1 MKYPIEILEHYW
13 NFHEFK
19 PQQEAIIEAVL
30 ANEDCIA
37 LLPTGGGK
45 SICFQIPA
53 LIREGICIVVS
64 PLIALMQ
71 DQVNTLNAKGIKAMA
86 LTSGFSYDDID
97 RMLDNCIYGDYK
109 FLYLSPERLQQ
120 DLVQQRIKQMNVNLI
135 AVDEAH
141 CISQWGHDFR
151 PAYRDIKLLRTLHPS
166 VNVIGLT
173 ASATSKVV
181 VDISEQLDCID
192 PQVFKTSFRKSNLA
206 YLSLECEDKLFRTV
220 QVLKKYSGTSIIYVR
235 NRKATLEI
243 SSYLNKIGIPSGY
256 YHGGLSSKEKET
268 QFGLWTSN
276 SNQVMVATNAFGMGI
291 DKADVQSVIHHNL
304 PESLESYYQEAG
316 RGGRNG
322 ERAYAVILIN
332 SADELDSKNKY
343 LNSLPDIKYLKNVYK
358 RLCNY
363 FQISYG
369 EGVDSVHNFNFKL
382 FCSTYKLPSLLTYN
396 ALKTLDRTSIIS
408 LEERFKNSA
417 FIKILIKN
425 SALFEYLEKHPKK
438 ALIMKV
444 ILRAHEGVFDHL
456 TEISIQDII
465 KKTKLN
471 EVEVSATLDSLN
483 KAEIIAFESSKTDAK
498 ITFIEP
504 REDDKTIHR
513 ISKIIK
519 QQHALKKTQL
529 QSVFDYV
536 KNDGICKSHK
546 LLSYFEETDSL
557 VCGICS
563 SCLESLKNNSF
574 TEKDAQ
580 SVLSLLRNNDL
591 SSRKIEVLTTFDSH
605 KLITILSDLMERD
618 LIEIS
623 DKNTYKLKAL

>member
-1 MKYPIEILEHYW
+1 MKHPIELLEHYW
-13 NFHEFK
+13 NFSEFK

-53 LIREGICIVVS
+53 LIRDGICIVVS
-64 PLIALMQ
+64 PLVALMQ
-71 DQVNTLNAKGIKAMA
+71 DQVNNLNAKGIKAMA

-97 RMLDNCIYGDYK
+97 RMLDNCVFGNYK

-173 ASATSKVV
+173 ASATSKVIDDV
-181 VDISEQLDCID
+181 SEQLDFIS
-192 PQVFKTSFRKSNLA
+192 PQVFKTSFKRSNLA
-206 YLSLECEDKLFRTV
+206 YLSLECQDKHFRTV

-243 SSYLNKIGIPSGY
+243 SSYLNKIGITSGY
-256 YHGGLSSKEKET
+256 YHGGLNAKEKET

-276 SNQVMVATNAFGMGI
+276 TNQVIVATNAFGMGI
-291 DKADVQSVIHHNL
+291 DKANVQTVIHHSL

-316 RGGRNG
+316 RAGRNG
-322 ERAYAVILIN
+322 EKAYAVILRN
-332 SADELDSKNKY
+332 SSDETESKNKY
-343 LNSLPDIKYLKNVYK
+343 LNSLPDINYLKNVYK

-382 FCSTYKLPSLLTYN
+382 FCSTYKLPSLITYN
-396 ALKTLDRTSIIS
+396 ALKILDQTSIIS

-417 FIKILIKN
+417 FIKIIIKN
-425 SALFEYLEKHPKK
+425 SALFNYLEKHPKQ
-438 ALIMKV
+438 ALVMKV
-444 ILRAHEGVFDHL
+444 ILRSHEGLFDHT
-456 TEISIQDII
+456 TEISIQEII
-465 KKTKLN
+465 NKTKLS
-471 EVEVSATLDSLN
+471 ETKVVELLSKLHKVEV
-483 KAEIIAFESSKTDAK
+483 IQFESSKTDAK

-519 QQHALKKTQL
+519 QQQALKRRQL
-529 QSVFDYV
+529 QSVFDYI

-557 VCGICS
+557 SCGICS
-563 SCLESLKNNSF
+563 SCLESSKNKPL
-574 TEKDAQ
+574 TEKD
-580 SVLSLLRNNDL
+580 VELIMSLLKKEEL
-591 SSRKIEVLTTFDSH
+591 SSRKIEVLTTFESSKLANLLTELLER
-605 KLITILSDLMERD
+605 KLIEMTER
-618 LIEIS
+618 
-623 DKNTYKLKAL
+623 NTYKLKAL

>member
-1 MKYPIEILEHYW
+1 MKHPIEILEHYW
-13 NFHEFK
+13 NFSKFK
-19 PQQEAIIEAVL
+19 PEQESIIEAVL

-53 LIREGICIVVS
+53 LIREGICIVIS

-97 RMLDNCIYGDYK
+97 RMLDNCIYGNYK
-109 FLYLSPERLQQ
+109 FLYISPERLQQ

-151 PAYRDIKLLRTLHPS
+151 PAYRDIKSLRTLHPS

-173 ASATSKVV
+173 ASATSKVIE
-181 VDISEQLDCID
+181 DISEQLDCID
-192 PQVFKTSFRKSNLA
+192 PQIFKTSFRRANLA

-220 QVLKKYSGTSIIYVR
+220 QVLKKYTGTSIIYVR

-243 SSYLNKIGIPSGY
+243 STYLNKIGISSGY
-256 YHGGLSSKEKET
+256 YHGGLSAKEKET

-291 DKADVQSVIHHNL
+291 DKANVQTVIHHNL

-316 RGGRNG
+316 RAGRNG

-369 EGVDSVHNFNFKL
+369 EGVDSVHSFNFKL

-438 ALIMKV
+438 ALVMKV
-444 ILRAHEGVFDHL
+444 ILRGHEGVFDHS
-456 TEISIQDII
+456 TEISVQDII

-471 EVEVSATLDSLN
+471 EVEVSAILNSLN

-519 QQHALKKTQL
+519 QQHALKKIQL

-563 SCLESLKNNSF
+563 SCLNSLKNKSV

>member
-1 MKYPIEILEHYW
+1 MKHPIEILEHYW
-13 NFHEFK
+13 NFSKFK
-19 PQQEAIIEAVL
+19 PEQESIIEAVL

-53 LIREGICIVVS
+53 LIREGICIVIS

-97 RMLDNCIYGDYK
+97 RMLDNCIYGNYK
-109 FLYLSPERLQQ
+109 FLYISPERLQQ

-151 PAYRDIKLLRTLHPS
+151 PAYRDIKSLRTLHPS
-166 VNVIGLT
+166 VSVIGLT
-173 ASATSKVV
+173 ASATSKVIE
-181 VDISEQLDCID
+181 DISEQLDCID
-192 PQVFKTSFRKSNLA
+192 PQIFKTSFRRANLA

-220 QVLKKYSGTSIIYVR
+220 QVLKKYTGTSIIYVR

-243 SSYLNKIGIPSGY
+243 STYLNKIGISSGY
-256 YHGGLSSKEKET
+256 YHGGLSAKEKET

-291 DKADVQSVIHHNL
+291 DKANVQTVIHHNL

-316 RGGRNG
+316 RAGRNG

-369 EGVDSVHNFNFKL
+369 EGVDSVHSFNFKL

-438 ALIMKV
+438 ALVMKV
-444 ILRAHEGVFDHL
+444 ILRGHEGVFDHS
-456 TEISIQDII
+456 TEISVQDII

-471 EVEVSATLDSLN
+471 EVEVSAILNSLN

-519 QQHALKKTQL
+519 QQHALKKIQL

-563 SCLESLKNNSF
+563 SCLNSLKNKSV

-618 LIEIS
+618 LIEITE
-623 DKNTYKLKAL
+623 KNTYKLKAL

>member
-1 MKYPIEILEHYW
+1 MKHPIEILEHYW
-13 NFHEFK
+13 NFSKFK
-19 PQQEAIIEAVL
+19 PEQESIIEAVL
-30 ANEDCIA
+30 ANQDCIA

-53 LIREGICIVVS
+53 LIREGICIVIS

-97 RMLDNCIYGDYK
+97 RMLDNCIYGNYK
-109 FLYLSPERLQQ
+109 FLYISPERLQQ

-151 PAYRDIKLLRTLHPS
+151 PAYRDIKSLRTLHPS

-173 ASATSKVV
+173 ASATSKVIE
-181 VDISEQLDCID
+181 DISEQLDCID
-192 PQVFKTSFRKSNLA
+192 PQIFKTSFRRANLA

-220 QVLKKYSGTSIIYVR
+220 QVLKKYTGTSIIYVR

-243 SSYLNKIGIPSGY
+243 SRYLNKIGISSGY

-268 QFGLWTSN
+268 QFGLWASN

-369 EGVDSVHNFNFKL
+369 EGVDSVHSFNFKL

-438 ALIMKV
+438 ALVMKV
-444 ILRAHEGVFDHL
+444 ILRGHEGVFDHS
-456 TEISIQDII
+456 TEISVQDII

-471 EVEVSATLDSLN
+471 EVEVSAILNSLN

-519 QQHALKKTQL
+519 QQHALKKIQL

-563 SCLESLKNNSF
+563 SCLNSLKNKSV

-618 LIEIS
+618 LIEITE
-623 DKNTYKLKAL
+623 KNTYKLKAL

>member
-13 NFHEFK
+13 NFSKFK

-71 DQVNTLNAKGIKAMA
+71 DQVNNLNAKGIKAMA
-86 LTSGFSYDDID
+86 LTSGFSYEDID
-97 RMLDNCIYGDYK
+97 RMLDNCIYGNYK

-151 PAYRDIKLLRTLHPS
+151 PAYREIKLLRTLHPS

-173 ASATSKVV
+173 ASATSKVIE
-181 VDISEQLDCID
+181 DISIQLDCID
-192 PQVFKTSFRKSNLA
+192 PQIFQTSFRRSNLA
-206 YLSLECEDKLFRTV
+206 YLILECEDKLFRTV
-220 QVLKKYSGTSIIYVR
+220 QVLKKYNGPSIIYVR

-243 SSYLNKIGIPSGY
+243 SSYLNKIGVSSGY

-268 QFGLWTSN
+268 QFGLWTCN

-291 DKADVQSVIHHNL
+291 DKANVQTVIHHNL

-316 RGGRNG
+316 RAGRNG
-322 ERAYAVILIN
+322 EKAYAVILIN
-332 SADELDSKNKY
+332 SSDELDYKNKY
-343 LNSLPDIKYLKNVYK
+343 LNSLPDIKFLKNVYK

-363 FQISYG
+363 LQISYG
-369 EGVDSVHNFNFKL
+369 EGVDTVYNFNFKI
-382 FCSTYKLPSLLTYN
+382 FCSTYQLPSLLTYN

-425 SALFEYLEKHPKK
+425 SALFEYLENHPKK
-438 ALIMKV
+438 ALVMKV
-444 ILRAHEGVFDHL
+444 ILRGHERVFDHS
-456 TEISIQDII
+456 TEISVQDII

-471 EVEVSATLDSLN
+471 EAEVYAILNSLN
-483 KAEIIAFESSKTDAK
+483 KAEIIAFKSSKTDAK

-513 ISKIIK
+513 ISKIIE
-519 QQHALKKTQL
+519 QQQVLKKTQL
-529 QSVFDYV
+529 QSVFEYV
-536 KNDGICKSHK
+536 KIDGICKSHK
-546 LLSYFEETDSL
+546 LLSYFEESDSL

-563 SCLESLKNNSF
+563 SCLKNLKNKSF
-574 TEKDAQ
+574 KEIDAQ
-580 SVLSLLRNNDL
+580 SILLLLRNSDL
-591 SSRKIEVLTTFDSH
+591 SSRKIEVLTTFDSD
-605 KLITILSDLMERD
+605 KLIALLTDLMERD
-618 LIEIS
+618 LIEMTE
-623 DKNTYKLKAL
+623 KNTYKLKTL